1 MKISLDN
8 VVMIYYQINYN
19 VFYNINDILW
29 TK

>member
-19 VFYNINDILW
+19 VLYNINDILW